1 MSAEDFPTV
10 AIKGVKVPMKLY
22 KVNGRTVASIDRVNE
37 IRGMHNAGFQ
47 STRLESG
54 LFVRSVAPG
63 IAIGTYNMFT
73 GTETPAAGRL

>member
-1 MSAEDFPTV
+1 
-10 AIKGVKVPMKLY
+10 
-22 KVNGRTVASIDRVNE
+22 
-37 IRGMHNAGFQ
+37 MHNAGFQ
-47 STRLESG
+47 TTRLESG